1 MADETKKKSGL
12 AALVIGMGKASKP
25 ATGDDG
31 DDTTEDGSEEADED
45 YSQTV
50 DELFDALKN
59 DDRAGFSQAFKAAV
73 MSCK

>member
-1 MADETKKKSGL
+1 MAEPEKKRPGL
-12 AALVIGMGKASKP
+12 AALVIGMGKPPKSK
-25 ATGDDG
+25 AGEDG

-45 YSQTV
+45 YSATV